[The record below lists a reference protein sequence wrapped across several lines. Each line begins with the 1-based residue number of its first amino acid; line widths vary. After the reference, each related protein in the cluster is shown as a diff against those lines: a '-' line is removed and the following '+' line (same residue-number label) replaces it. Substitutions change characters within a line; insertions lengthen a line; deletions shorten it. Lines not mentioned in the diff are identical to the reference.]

1 LNQSLDSALA
11 RDETQLPALPA
22 TDPMRT
28 HPTAIALMLALRLL
42 YDARSAG
49 GRISSAADD
58 IERARRYA
66 DLYKSAGGPNQALV
80 DRWVQF
86 ISGK

>member
-1 LNQSLDSALA
+1 MALLDGYLA
-11 RDETQLPALPA
+11 RHQADAN
-22 TDPMRT
+22 
-28 HPTAIALMLALRLL
+28 ALMLALRLL

-58 IERARRYA
+58 IERARRYG
-66 DLYKSAGGPNQALV
+66 DLYKAAGGPNQALV